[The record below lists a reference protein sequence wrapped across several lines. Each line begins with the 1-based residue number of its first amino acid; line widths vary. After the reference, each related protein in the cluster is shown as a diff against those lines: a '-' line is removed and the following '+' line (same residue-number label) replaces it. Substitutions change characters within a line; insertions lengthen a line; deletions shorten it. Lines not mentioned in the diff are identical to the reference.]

1 MAPRS
6 YLSLT
11 RDELAQAEAL
21 HRESIVIDASI
32 VAFIEGVGE
41 DMMLED
47 MEKGGVTA
55 ANATVCMQR
64 TLGEA
69 MREVAEYHAWAGK
82 KSEKTLIALTGADIE
97 RAKRERKSALFLG
110 PQDSLFLEA
119 NTTFLEI
126 AWQMGVRIIQL
137 SYRRS
142 DAADGCWDRVDGGL
156 TDFGVSLVEAMN
168 RRGMLIDLSHVGD
181 RSTMEAIEISK
192 QPVSFTHV
200 IPRATTPRDL
210 SPYAKWAGG
219 QSFVKLALG
228 RGRTD
233 EALKAC
239 VEKGGMVG
247 VTPFFAKKGGHTT
260 LTDDLMDQV
269 DYVVD
274 LVGADH
280 VGFGSDLDYRNSVT
294 RGCYIWK
301 HPERVDVSYHTAM
314 DKSWGYGWLE
324 YMPNFTKGLVARG
337 YSDEDIKGILGGNW
351 VSLFKRVWG
360 A

>member
-1 MAPRS
+1 MVPRS

-11 RDELAQAEAL
+11 KDEVDHAYAL
-21 HRESIVIDASI
+21 HKDSVVIDSSI
-32 VAFIEGVGE
+32 VAFIEGTGE

-47 MEKGGVTA
+47 LMKGGVTA
-55 ANATVCMQR
+55 SNATVCMQR

-69 MREVAEYHAWAGK
+69 MAEVAGYHSWAEK
-82 KSEKTLIALTGADIE
+82 KKDKTLIVRTAADILK
-97 RAKRERKSALFLG
+97 AKNEGKTALILG

-119 NTTFLEI
+119 KTAFLEI

-137 SYRRS
+137 SYNRS

-156 TDFGVSLVEAMN
+156 TNFGQDLVEVMN
-168 RRGMLIDLSHVGD
+168 KRGMLIDLSHVGD
-181 RSTMEAIEISK
+181 KSTLEAIEISK
-192 QPVSFTHV
+192 DPVSFTHV
-200 IPRATTPRDL
+200 IPRSTTPTSL

-219 QSFVKLALG
+219 QHFIKRALG

-239 VEKGGMVG
+239 VEKGGMIG
-247 VTPFFAKKGGHTT
+247 VTPFFAKKGGSTT

-269 DYVVD
+269 DYVAN
-274 LVGADH
+274 LVGSDH
-280 VGFGSDLDYRNSVT
+280 VGFGSDLDYRNSIT

-301 HPERVDVSYHTAM
+301 YPDRIDKTYHTAM

-324 YMPNFTKGLVARG
+324 HMPNFTKGLVARG
-337 YSDEDIKGILGGNW
+337 YSDNEIKGILGNNW
-351 VSLFKRVWG
+351 VKLFQKTWKE
-360 A
+360 